1 MDKKDVFKES
11 VYDVLI
17 INSLLLGFYNELIE
31 DELNKKLKE
40 IRNGKQKIRNQ
51 GLVDL
56 GIK

>member
-1 MDKKDVFKES
+1 MNKKEIFKNS

-40 IRNGKQKIRNQ
+40 IRDGK
-51 GLVDL
+51 
-56 GIK
+56 